1 MEQRTIKEIGS
12 HLRMLKIMF
21 DDEEIAYLKKLKE
34 VLPASVYELTNGIYI
49 DIDSPYE
56 IDLVIQTTGVY
67 EKYMEKIL
75 ADYDPVIVRED
86 YGVDFYISI
95 EKIGD
100 KEW

>member
-1 MEQRTIKEIGS
+1 MSQRTIKEIGS

-34 VLPASVYELTNGIYI
+34 ILPASVYKLTNGIYI
-49 DIDSPYE
+49 DTNSPYE
-56 IDLVIQTTGVY
+56 IYLVIQTTRVY

-75 ADYDPVIVRED
+75 EDYNPVIVVED
-86 YGVDFYISI
+86 YRADFYISI

-100 KEW
+100 NK

>member
-12 HLRMLKIMF
+12 HLRMLKIML

-34 VLPASVYELTNGIYI
+34 VLPTSVYELTNGIYI

-56 IDLVIQTTGVY
+56 IDLVIQTTKVY

-75 ADYDPVIVRED
+75 ADYDPVIVLED
-86 YGVDFYISI
+86 YGANFYISI

-100 KEW
+100 KE

>member
-12 HLRMLKIMF
+12 HLRMLKTMF

-34 VLPASVYELTNGIYI
+34 ILPASVYKLTDGIYV

-56 IDLVIQTTGVY
+56 IYLVIQTTKAY
-67 EKYMEKIL
+67 EKDMEKIL
-75 ADYDPVIVRED
+75 EDYDPVIVLEE
-86 YGVDFYISI
+86 YGADFYISI

-100 KEW
+100 NK